1 MWPASTLSSR
11 NAPNAPLINLTTN
24 VIRRSDTLSR
34 IPSLRPLNAPLTC
47 PPPAPN
53 ALSRA
58 LYQTVLSNFSPYH
71 PIYSSLPLAS
81 TRSLFCTLQLKKEN
95 PDRFPPTKL
104 EYEINRLKKR
114 WVSHPQS
121 GSKQALL
128 G

>member
-1 MWPASTLSSR
+1 MWPTPTISSR
-11 NAPNAPLINLTTN
+11 YAPHAPLINLTTN
-24 VIRRSDTLSR
+24 AIRRSDTLSR
-34 IPSLRPLNAPLTC
+34 IPSLHPLNTPLTC

-58 LYQTVLSNFSPYH
+58 LSQTVLSTFSPYH
-71 PIYSSLPLAS
+71 PILPLES

-114 WVSHPQS
+114 WVSHPQA